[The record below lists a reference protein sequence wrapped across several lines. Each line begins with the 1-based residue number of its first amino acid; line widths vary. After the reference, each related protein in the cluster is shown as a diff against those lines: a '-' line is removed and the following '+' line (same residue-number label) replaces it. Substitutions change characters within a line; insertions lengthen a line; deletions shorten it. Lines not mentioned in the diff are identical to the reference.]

1 MSAKLKEKLQHAK
14 TRVENTVLHY
24 FDNALDT
31 EENIKAA
38 TRYSIE
44 NGGKRLRPFL
54 VYCTGELFGAAP
66 EDLDKA
72 AAAIECVHSYSLVH
86 DDLPA
91 MDDDELR
98 RGRPTCHI
106 QFDEATAI
114 LAGDALQT
122 LAFELLSDQQFT
134 VSHHAQI
141 KMISALAKASGLA
154 GMVGGQALDIA
165 ATDRSITITE
175 LERIHK
181 LKTGALL
188 SCAVE
193 LGILCGNPEQVTK
206 QAREAMHIYG
216 RAIGL
221 AFQVRDDILD
231 VEGDTSVL
239 GKPQGSDLEHNKST
253 YPALLG
259 LAQAKE
265 KAEQLIDEALDAL
278 KVIDGNTEI
287 LADLAKYIIDR
298 EY

>member
-1 MSAKLKEKLQHAK
+1 MSEKLIEKLQYAK

-24 FDNALDT
+24 FDNILDT

-38 TRYSIE
+38 TRYGIE

-54 VYCTGELFGAAP
+54 VYCTGELFGAALA
-66 EDLDKA
+66 DLDKA

-122 LAFELLSDQQFT
+122 LAFELLSVEQFT
-134 VSHHAQI
+134 VSHLAQL
-141 KMISALAKASGLA
+141 KMVNTLAKASGLQ

-165 ATDRSITITE
+165 ATDRSVTLVE

-188 SCAVE
+188 CSAIE
-193 LGILCGNPEQVTK
+193 LGMLCGNPELVTE
-206 QAREAMHIYG
+206 QARKAMRIYG
-216 RAIGL
+216 HAIGL

-231 VEGDTSVL
+231 VEGDTQIL

-259 LAQAKE
+259 LEQSKA
-265 KAEQLIDEALDAL
+265 KAEQLVDEALDAL
-278 KVIDGNTEI
+278 KVIDGDTAI